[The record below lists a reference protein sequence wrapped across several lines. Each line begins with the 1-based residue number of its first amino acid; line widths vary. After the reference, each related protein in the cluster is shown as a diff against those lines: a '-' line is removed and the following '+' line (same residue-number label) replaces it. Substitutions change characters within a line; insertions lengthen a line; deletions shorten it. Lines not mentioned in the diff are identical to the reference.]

1 MEDKKMTTLLKL
13 PTKVK
18 HRSNTRPKSLILPIP
33 AAVRDIM
40 ELEHNSDITLEVCLE
55 NDQKVLQIQKIG

>member
-1 MEDKKMTTLLKL
+1 MTTLLKL

-33 AAVRDIM
+33 ATVRDMM

-55 NDQKVLQIQKIG
+55 NDQKVLKIQKID